1 MAPEIDRKVRMLER
15 EVITQS
21 EFFYCMLDALGY
33 FPAEERQAILAALA
47 GHSSDSVREAV
58 VKLQVFLR
66 NQALSRNIE
75 HVRRNSPLRPGM
87 RLELCGDYC
96 NSSEGH
102 LRWLSGGEC
111 CTATFLR
118 FERLGEN
125 LTPVAFV
132 EFDEAI
138 DIPGHKGRYG
148 VMFTRYGC
156 DSPAW
161 VLPEED
167 VAICVVEALPNDMKG
182 FCDSHPFTERHVRC
196 RVQETPDEP
205 TGSIG

>member
-1 MAPEIDRKVRMLER
+1 MAQEIDRKVRLLER

-21 EFFYCMLDALGY
+21 EFFNSMLDALGNL
-33 FPAEERQAILAALA
+33 PAGEKQSILGALS
-47 GHSSDSVREAV
+47 GHSCESVRKGV
-58 VKLQVFLR
+58 MKLQVFVR
-66 NQALSRNIE
+66 NQALSRDFE
-75 HVRRNSPLRPGM
+75 YVQRNSPLRPGM

-96 NSSEGH
+96 NSSEDH

-111 CTATFLR
+111 CTATFVR
-118 FERLGEN
+118 FERLGED
-125 LTPVAFV
+125 LAPVAFV

-156 DSPAW
+156 ESPAW

-196 RVQETPDEP
+196 RVKETPDEP
-205 TGSIG
+205 TGSNG